1 MRILISDQN
10 FGDDAGIER
19 SLVEAVGGELVVAA
33 CRSEA
38 DVAEALAAHRP
49 DAMLVQFA
57 PVGARALAAAN
68 GLAAIVRYGVGLDN
82 VDVRAAEGAGIA
94 VAAVP
99 DYCVDEVADHTIALL
114 LAVERGIVGLAA
126 ETAAGAWDFRVAG
139 PVRRLRGRTLALL
152 GFGRIAR
159 AVAERAAGF
168 GFRVVAFDPGV
179 ADANVQSLEELLQQA
194 DVLSVH
200 VPLTDVTRGLVGAR
214 ELDLLPSG
222 AVVLNT
228 SRGGILDED
237 ALVDALGTGRLRGAG
252 LDVLADEPPPPDH
265 PLRALPNVVLT
276 PHAAWFSQTA
286 VVELRRKAVETA
298 LELARR

>member
-57 PVGARALAAAN
+57 PVGERALAAAN

-237 ALVDALGTGRLRGAG
+237 ALVDALVTGRLRGAG
-252 LDVLADEPPPPDH
+252 VDVLADEPPPPDH